1 MGAAR
6 SPVIDLRLRAPDRY
20 RLMRSILLASALAA
34 LASTAGIAAAQA
46 QVSPG
51 AAPTTIAPQT
61 SAPSASAPSSAA
73 PQPTSV
79 VTQPASAAPAVAGL
93 QAPQQLPAPSA
104 CPGNPDALG
113 VSRTI
118 AIDPKT
124 SPFLGRLQYKQ
135 TLPLEKGEVVLTF
148 DDGPLAPMTN
158 RVLDALA
165 HECVKA
171 TFFIVGRMAGAY
183 PHVLQKTFE
192 AGHTIGTHSQTH
204 PLIFPKLIQEAG
216 VQEIEQG
223 FASVRTALATVGAA
237 PNPWFR
243 FPGLG
248 RTKFYEAYT
257 QEHGIAVFSVDA
269 VADDWMHLKPEEV
282 EKRALDR
289 LTANG
294 GGILLLHDIQ
304 PSTAVM
310 LPSLLRELKAR
321 GFKIVHVVNATPG
334 ILASTPTA
342 GPRGT
347 PVAAA
352 PAAAR
357 PPSSTVGTTIPS
369 AVAPKPAAAAVAPKP
384 AASKPVAPKPAAD
397 AVASA
402 PLPAAAPAQA
412 PEAAR
417 STSEAPENPFTAFW
431 PRLWSDAFPKAQH

>member
-1 MGAAR
+1 
-6 SPVIDLRLRAPDRY
+6 
-20 RLMRSILLASALAA
+20 MRSIIVASALAA
-34 LASTAGIAAAQA
+34 LAGTAVVGGAQA
-46 QVSPG
+46 QVSP
-51 AAPTTIAPQT
+51 ALSAPPSTAQT
-61 SAPSASAPSSAA
+61 SAQTPVAQPAVAPPLQAASASA
-73 PQPTSV
+73 
-79 VTQPASAAPAVAGL
+79 GL
-93 QAPQQLPAPSA
+93 HAPQQLPSPSA

-124 SPFLGRLQYKQ
+124 SPLLGRLQYKQ

-148 DDGPLAPMTN
+148 DDGPLPPMTN

-183 PHVLQKTFE
+183 PHVLQKVSE

-204 PLIFPKLIQEAG
+204 PLIFPKLTQQAG
-216 VQEIEQG
+216 LQEIEQG
-223 FASVRTALATVGAA
+223 FASVKAALAPIGAT

-269 VADDWMHLKPEEV
+269 VADDWMHLKPDEV

-289 LTANG
+289 LTASG

-334 ILASTPTA
+334 VMASTPTG

-347 PVAAA
+347 PVASA
-352 PAAAR
+352 P
-357 PPSSTVGTTIPS
+357 
-369 AVAPKPAAAAVAPKP
+369 PAAAAPGATAAAAKP
-384 AASKPVAPKPAAD
+384 AANPAAAKPATPKPVAAKPAAAD

-402 PLPAAAPAQA
+402 PLPAAAPAPA
-412 PEAAR
+412 AEAGTR
-417 STSEAPENPFTAFW
+417 TVSEPQENPFTQFW
-431 PRLWSDAFPKAQH
+431 PRLWTDSLPKGLQ

>member
-1 MGAAR
+1 
-6 SPVIDLRLRAPDRY
+6 
-20 RLMRSILLASALAA
+20 MRSIIVASALAA
-34 LASTAGIAAAQA
+34 LAGTAVVGGAQA
-46 QVSPG
+46 QVSP
-51 AAPTTIAPQT
+51 ALSAPPSTTQT
-61 SAPSASAPSSAA
+61 SAQTPVA
-73 PQPTSV
+73 Q
-79 VTQPASAAPAVAGL
+79 PAVAPPVQAASTSAGL
-93 QAPQQLPAPSA
+93 HAPQQLPSPSA

-124 SPFLGRLQYKQ
+124 SPLLGRLQYKQ

-148 DDGPLAPMTN
+148 DDGPLPPMTN

-183 PHVLQKTFE
+183 PHVLQKVSE

-204 PLIFPKLIQEAG
+204 PLIFPKLTQQAG
-216 VQEIEQG
+216 LQEIEQG
-223 FASVRTALATVGAA
+223 FASVKAALAPIGAT

-289 LTANG
+289 LTASG

-334 ILASTPTA
+334 VMASTPTG

-347 PVAAA
+347 PVASA
-352 PAAAR
+352 P
-357 PPSSTVGTTIPS
+357 
-369 AVAPKPAAAAVAPKP
+369 PAAAAPGATATAAKP
-384 AASKPVAPKPAAD
+384 AANPAAAKPATPKPVAAKPAAAD

-402 PLPAAAPAQA
+402 PLPAAAPA
-412 PEAAR
+412 PTTEAGNRAV
-417 STSEAPENPFTAFW
+417 TEPQENPFTQFW
-431 PRLWSDAFPKAQH
+431 PRLWTDSLPKGLQ

>member
-1 MGAAR
+1 
-6 SPVIDLRLRAPDRY
+6 
-20 RLMRSILLASALAA
+20 MRSIIVASALAA
-34 LASTAGIAAAQA
+34 LASTGAIGAAQA
-46 QVSPG
+46 QVSP
-51 AAPTTIAPQT
+51 AAPSPIAAPQT
-61 SAPSASAPSSAA
+61 PAPSPAA
-73 PQPTSV
+73 QPTAV
-79 VTQPASAAPAVAGL
+79 AAPAAAGL
-93 QAPQQLPAPSA
+93 QAPQQLPPPSA

-148 DDGPLAPMTN
+148 DDGPLPPMTN
-158 RVLDALA
+158 RVLEALD

-204 PLIFPKLIQEAG
+204 PLIFPKLTQPAG
-216 VQEIEQG
+216 IQEIEQG
-223 FASVRTALATVGAA
+223 FASVRTALAPVGAA

-257 QEHGIAVFSVDA
+257 QEHGIAVFSVDQ

-289 LTANG
+289 LTAGG

-310 LPSLLRELKAR
+310 LPHLLRELKAR

-334 ILASTPTA
+334 VMASTPTA

-347 PVAAA
+347 HVAA
-352 PAAAR
+352 PAAA
-357 PPSSTVGTTIPS
+357 S
-369 AVAPKPAAAAVAPKP
+369 VAPAPTAGDTTAAKPASGPTT
-384 AASKPVAPKPAAD
+384 ASKPAVRPVATKPPAAD

-402 PLPAAAPAQA
+402 PLPAAAAAPAAVPAPA
-412 PEAAR
+412 PE
-417 STSEAPENPFTAFW
+417 PQENPFTLFW
-431 PRLWSDAFPKAQH
+431 PRLWTDSLPKGLN